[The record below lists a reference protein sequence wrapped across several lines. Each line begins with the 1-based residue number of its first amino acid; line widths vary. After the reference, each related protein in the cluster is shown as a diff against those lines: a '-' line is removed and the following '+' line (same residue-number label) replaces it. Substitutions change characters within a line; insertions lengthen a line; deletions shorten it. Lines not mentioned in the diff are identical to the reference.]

1 LLSTGVRHD
10 ERDATG
16 AVPASYGLGER
27 TDAVVQL
34 RYDAPADWSAYGFA
48 QETLSKSDTREDNGR
63 YGLGGSYLVFERLR
77 MDAEVSDGDL
87 GVGGKLGS
95 TWLQSDRTS
104 FYFNYV
110 LENERSDN
118 GLRAV
123 TGREGSVVTGVRTRF
138 SDSTS
143 VFLEERYRESESLSG
158 LTHATGVTFAPT
170 SRFNVSATSDIG
182 TLRDRLTGLETDR
195 VAGGVRV
202 GFGFEDLQ
210 LSSGVEYRTDENEQ
224 LDGSF
229 TERETWLYR
238 NSLRWQLDPSS
249 RVLGKFNHA
258 ISDSSL
264 GGLFAGE
271 YTEAVLGYAFR
282 PVAHDRL
289 NSLVKY
295 TYFHNLPSPDQ
306 VTGNGMAAQYIQ
318 KSHIGAVDVDYRL
331 TSSWS
336 VGGKYAYR
344 QGQISLDREDPE
356 FFDNSAGLYV
366 LRTDWRLFEH
376 WELLL
381 EGRMLE
387 MLDLDERKNGA
398 LVAVSRYFGDHFK
411 LGAGYNF
418 ADFSDDLTD
427 LEYNHRGFFLNLTG
441 VL

>member
-1 LLSTGVRHD
+1 
-10 ERDATG
+10 
-16 AVPASYGLGER
+16 VPASYGLGER

-249 RVLGKFNHA
+249 RVLG
-258 ISDSSL
+258 
-264 GGLFAGE
+264 
-271 YTEAVLGYAFR
+271 
-282 PVAHDRL
+282 
-289 NSLVKY
+289 
-295 TYFHNLPSPDQ
+295 
-306 VTGNGMAAQYIQ
+306 
-318 KSHIGAVDVDYRL
+318 
-331 TSSWS
+331 
-336 VGGKYAYR
+336 
-344 QGQISLDREDPE
+344 
-356 FFDNSAGLYV
+356 
-366 LRTDWRLFEH
+366 
-376 WELLL
+376 
-381 EGRMLE
+381 
-387 MLDLDERKNGA
+387 
-398 LVAVSRYFGDHFK
+398 
-411 LGAGYNF
+411 
-418 ADFSDDLTD
+418 
-427 LEYNHRGFFLNLTG
+427 
-441 VL
+441 